1 MRHLE
6 YLQRQAVVQEAIS
19 WLRTPYHHQAR
30 IKGQGVDCAM
40 FLGEVFHRAGL
51 TPPVEVRSLRSLT
64 PEQQASGG
72 NAGFSACIS
81 IESYSPQ
88 WHLHQREE
96 VYRGLVEQFGREIGG
111 GLLLP
116 GDVVLYQFG
125 HCLSHGAI
133 ILEWPRIIHAVV
145 QAGVIFGNGEQVVIK
160 KHRPRRAVF
169 FRFRG
174 WA

>member
-30 IKGQGVDCAM
+30 VKGHGVDCAL

-51 TPPVEVRSLRSLT
+51 TPPVEIIRSLQDLT
-64 PEQQASGG
+64 PEQQASGRI
-72 NAGFSACIS
+72 F

-88 WHLHQREE
+88 WHLHQRKE

-111 GLLLP
+111 GPLLP

-133 ILEWPRIIHAVV
+133 VLEWPLIIHAVV

-160 KHRPRRAVF
+160 QHRPRRAVF
-169 FRFRG
+169 FRYRG